1 MRTYQEKHKYE
12 VDIESLMN
20 GADKKKVKP
29 QFWIRNIEDL

>member
-20 GADKKKVKP
+20 GGDKKKIKP